1 MERSKLSI
9 VASAM
14 ALFGAEQNRQ
24 DLGWS
29 VFDQMQRVAN
39 KAKTKGERIS
49 QPSAPSYEMQ
59 RKTNKENG
67 LHSMRCQFRIK
78 GNEIMANGKH
88 RFYMKNGEIVD
99 RLGQ

>member
-9 VASAM
+9 VASK
-14 ALFGAEQNRQ
+14 LFGAKQKRQ

-29 VFDQMQRVAN
+29 VFDQMQRVAD
-39 KAKTKGERIS
+39 KAKPKGMRIS
-49 QPSAPSYEMQ
+49 QPSAPSYAMM
-59 RKTNKENG
+59 RKRNKENG

-78 GNEIMANGKH
+78 GNELMANGKH
-88 RFYMKNGEIVD
+88 RLYMKNGEVVD